1 MTEAHAIQLCLK
13 HRDPAG
19 FEALVRQYRREAFG
33 HALALLGN
41 SEDAADACQTCF
53 AKAFAAMPT
62 LPQLDRFYPWFYR
75 VLRNFCL
82 NQLAR
87 RNTREREADSV
98 QRHEETQRGAT
109 PPDLLCIQTD
119 ENQLVQRAL
128 THLSAE
134 HREVLCM
141 KYFQQVRYRQIAET
155 LGIPEG
161 TVMSRLYH
169 ARRAFRQAFRE
180 LADTGAPSKGDAR

>member
-1 MTEAHAIQLCLK
+1 VTEAHAIQLCLK

-41 SEDAADACQTCF
+41 AEDAADACQTCF
-53 AKAFAAMPT
+53 AKAFAAMPG
-62 LPQLDRFYPWFYR
+62 LEALDRFYPWFYR
-75 VLRNFCL
+75 ILRNFCL
-82 NQLAR
+82 NQIAR
-87 RNTREREADSV
+87 RHTREREADHV
-98 QRHEETQRGAT
+98 RHEEETRREAQR
-109 PPDLLCIQTD
+109 PDLIYVRND
-119 ENQLVQRAL
+119 EQRQVQAAL
-128 THLSAE
+128 GTLSPV

-141 KYFQQVRYRQIAET
+141 KYFQQARYHEIAET

-169 ARRAFRQAFRE
+169 ARRAFRQAFE
-180 LADTGAPSKGDAR
+180 QETGGTP

>member
-1 MTEAHAIQLCLK
+1 MNETRAIELCLR

-41 SEDAADACQTCF
+41 SDDAADACQTCF
-53 AKAFAAMPT
+53 AKAFAVMPT
-62 LPQLDRFYPWFYR
+62 MTRLDSFYPWFYR
-75 VLRNFCL
+75 ILRNFCL

-87 RNTREREADSV
+87 RQTGERQAEQVRQQD
-98 QRHEETQRGAT
+98 ETHRSSDQ
-109 PPDLLCIQTD
+109 PDLICIQTE
-119 ENQLVQRAL
+119 ENALVQQAL
-128 THLSAE
+128 AELSPE
-134 HREVLCM
+134 HREILSM
-141 KYFQQVRYRQIAET
+141 KYFQQARYHEIAAT

-169 ARRAFRQAFRE
+169 ARRAFREAFRR
-180 LADTGAPSKGDAR
+180 LADPTRAGDLP

>member
-1 MTEAHAIQLCLK
+1 MTEAQAIQLCLK

-41 SEDAADACQTCF
+41 AEDAADACQTCF
-53 AKAFAAMPT
+53 ARAFAA
-62 LPQLDRFYPWFYR
+62 LPGLAALDRFYPWFYR
-75 VLRNFCL
+75 ILRNFCL

-87 RNTREREADSV
+87 RRIREREADAV
-98 QRHEETQRGAT
+98 RYQEENRRESDR
-109 PPDLLCIQTD
+109 PDLLYVQND
-119 ENQLVQRAL
+119 EQRQVQEALAAL
-128 THLSAE
+128 TPE
-134 HREVLCM
+134 HREILCM
-141 KYFQQVRYRQIAET
+141 KYFQQARYHRIAAT

-169 ARRAFRQAFRE
+169 ARRAFRRAFE
-180 LADTGAPSKGDAR
+180 HQTGDTP

>member
-1 MTEAHAIQLCLK
+1 VTEAHAIQLCLK

-19 FEALVRQYRREAFG
+19 FEALVQQYRREAFG

-62 LPQLDRFYPWFYR
+62 LPQLNRFYPWFYR
-75 VLRNFCL
+75 ILRNFCL

-87 RNTREREADSV
+87 RHTREREADSV
-98 QRHEETQRGAT
+98 QQHEETRRDGN

-119 ENQLVQRAL
+119 ENQLAQKAL
-128 THLSAE
+128 TRLSPQ
-134 HREVLCM
+134 HREILCM
-141 KYFQQVRYRQIAET
+141 KYFQQVRYHQIAET

-169 ARRAFRQAFRE
+169 ARRAFRQAFQE
-180 LADTGAPSKGDAR
+180 LADTGGTSKGVAP